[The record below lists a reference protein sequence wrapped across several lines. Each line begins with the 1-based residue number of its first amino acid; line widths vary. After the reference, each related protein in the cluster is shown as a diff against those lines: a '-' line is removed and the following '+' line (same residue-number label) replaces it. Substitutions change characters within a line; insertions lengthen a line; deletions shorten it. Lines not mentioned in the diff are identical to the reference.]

1 VLQAFTTATQ
11 FCRVA
16 LNGVDKSEQRTV
28 EQAWAVLEQHFRE
41 YESYLHE
48 KDDRNRRREGLAS
61 LVQNTQA
68 QLENIKG
75 LMTLM

>member
-1 VLQAFTTATQ
+1 
-11 FCRVA
+11 VA
-16 LNGVDKSEQRTV
+16 LNGVERSEQRTV
-28 EQAWAVLEQHFRE
+28 EQAWVVLEQHFRE
-41 YESYLHE
+41 HESYLHE